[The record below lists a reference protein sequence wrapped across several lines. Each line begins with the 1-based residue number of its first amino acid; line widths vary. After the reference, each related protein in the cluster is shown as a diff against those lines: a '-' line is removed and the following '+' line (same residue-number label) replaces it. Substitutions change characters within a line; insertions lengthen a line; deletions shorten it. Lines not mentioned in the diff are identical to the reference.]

1 MVERRVCSFC
11 GKEIEPGTG
20 RMYVKKDG
28 SVLFFCGSKCYK
40 NMMELKRVPRRVS
53 WTVEYQNEK
62 KIRSGSKKEPEK
74 EEKKKPVKKKAVNS
88 VKEGENSEKTE
99 KKKKRE

>member
-53 WTVEYQNEK
+53 WTAEYQNEK
-62 KIRSGSKKEPEK
+62 KIRTGAKEEPEK
-74 EEKKKPVKKKAVNS
+74 EEKKKPVKKKVKKAV
-88 VKEGENSEKTE
+88 KDSEKSKKTA
-99 KKKKRE
+99 KKKKKE

>member
-28 SVLFFCGSKCYK
+28 SVLYFCSSKCYK
-40 NMMELKRVPRRVS
+40 NMIELKRVPRRVT
-53 WTVEYQNEK
+53 WTEEYQKEK
-62 KIRSGSKKEPEK
+62 RIRTGAK
-74 EEKKKPVKKKAVNS
+74 EEKKEEKKPVKNKVKKVAKGEEKPKKAA
-88 VKEGENSEKTE
+88 
-99 KKKKRE
+99 KKKKE

>member
-20 RMYVKKDG
+20 RMFVKKDG
-28 SVLFFCGSKCYK
+28 SALHFCSSKCYK

-53 WTVEYQNEK
+53 WTAEYQKEK
-62 KIRSGSKKEPEK
+62 KIRTGSKEEAK
-74 EEKKKPVKKKAVNS
+74 EEKKPVKKKVRKSA
-88 VKEGENSEKTE
+88 KEDVAEKTS
-99 KKKKRE
+99 KKKKKE